1 MMPKTASEARIDAQ
15 SGEPDDVAKL
25 AVAEQAVVDAEKA
38 LSDLQEESKGEV
50 STFITK
56 FQGHLD
62 NLNTIRSD
70 IGGKTNR
77 MELVLNRIGDDT
89 INYTQLL
96 SNAEDADMS
105 EIIMKLKNAENVY
118 QASLSTGAR
127 VIQPSLV
134 DFIQ

>member
-1 MMPKTASEARIDAQ
+1 M
-15 SGEPDDVAKL
+15 AKL